1 MRRFGGLL
9 AVLLVLPVGASW
21 AAAEPARPRVVVVKS
36 APLGPYAAVV
46 AGFSAEVRGEVSEV
60 TLEDNA
66 TAATAAKAFQRIAP
80 QKPALVL
87 AIGPLA
93 ANAAR
98 RTLGTDVPVLFAM
111 VPYYEKYGLEGP
123 NITGIALTSDFRPEL
138 AALKAV
144 SPGVKRVGILH
155 DPRFSAG
162 LVEAAQ
168 SAAGPL
174 GLSVVPL
181 EADTQDKAGKVLSGA
196 KEKVDALLMVAD
208 KTVGNAAVVQELI
221 SFSTAQH
228 LPLVGLTPSQVK
240 EGATLALAPSP
251 TAIGQQAGRLA
262 NRIIHEKVDPGA
274 LAVSQPEGLDLA
286 VNLSA
291 AGKLGGS
298 KDVVLELL
306 RFAAKRDFPVRV
318 YE

>member
-1 MRRFGGLL
+1 MRRWGWL
-9 AVLLVLPVGASW
+9 ALLVLWAPLVAAS
-21 AAAEPARPRVVVVKS
+21 EQARPRVVVVKS
-36 APLGPYAAVV
+36 AGLAPYAAVV
-46 AGFSAEVRGEVSEV
+46 AGFSAEVRAEVVEV
-60 TLEDNA
+60 TLEDSA
-66 TAATAAKAFQRIAP
+66 QAAARAFQRIAA

-93 ANAAR
+93 ANTAR
-98 RTLGTDVPVLFAM
+98 RTLDTQVPVLFAM

-138 AALKAV
+138 AALKSLAP
-144 SPGVKRVGILH
+144 SAKRVGILH
-155 DPRFSAG
+155 DPRFSTG
-162 LVEAAQ
+162 LVESAQ

-174 GLSVVPL
+174 GLSIVPL
-181 EADTQDKAGKVLSGA
+181 SADAQAKADKVLAAS

-221 SFSTAQH
+221 AFATAQR

-274 LAVSQPEGLDLA
+274 LAVSQPEGMDLA

-298 KDVVLELL
+298 RDVVLELL

-318 YE
+318 FE

>member
-1 MRRFGGLL
+1 MRRFGWLCLALL
-9 AVLLVLPVGASW
+9 LPWVAF
-21 AAAEPARPRVVVVKS
+21 AQQARPKVVVVKS
-36 APLGPYAAVV
+36 AALAPYAGVV
-46 AGFSAEVRGEVSEV
+46 AGFSAELHGEVVEV
-60 TLEDNA
+60 TLEDSA
-66 TAATAAKAFQRIAP
+66 PAAARAFQRIAA

-93 ANAAR
+93 ANTAKR
-98 RTLGTDVPVLFAM
+98 SLGVEVPVLFAM

-138 AALKAV
+138 AALKAAAP
-144 SPGVKRVGILH
+144 SAKRVGILH
-155 DPRFSAG
+155 DPRFSSG

-168 SAAGPL
+168 SAASDL
-174 GLSVVPL
+174 GLSIVPL
-181 EADTQDKAGKVLSGA
+181 EAEGQAKADKVLAGA
-196 KEKVDALLMVAD
+196 KDKVDALLMVAD
-208 KTVGNAAVVQELI
+208 KTVGNASVVQELI
-221 SFSTAQH
+221 AFASAQR
-228 LPLVGLTPSQVK
+228 LPLVGLTPSQVR

-274 LAVSQPEGLDLA
+274 LAVAQPEGLDLA

-291 AGKLGGS
+291 ASKLGGS

-318 YE
+318 FE

>member
-1 MRRFGGLL
+1 MRRYGWLCLL
-9 AVLLVLPVGASW
+9 WVVLPLVAT
-21 AAAEPARPRVVVVKS
+21 AQQARPRVVAVKS
-36 APLGPYAAVV
+36 AALAPYAAVV
-46 AGFSAEVRGEVSEV
+46 AGFGAEVHAEVVEV
-60 TLEDNA
+60 TLEESKQ
-66 TAATAAKAFQRIAP
+66 AAERAFQRIAA

-87 AIGPLA
+87 ALGPLA
-93 ANAAR
+93 ANTAR
-98 RTLGTDVPVLFAM
+98 RALGPDVPVLFAM

-138 AALKAV
+138 AALKSL
-144 SPGVKRVGILH
+144 SPSVKRVGILH

-168 SAAGPL
+168 SAAGTL
-174 GLSVVPL
+174 GLSIVPL
-181 EADTQDKAGKVLSGA
+181 EADGQAKAEKVLAGS
-196 KEKVDALLMVAD
+196 KDKVDALLMVAD
-208 KTVGNAAVVQELI
+208 KTVGNAAVVQQLI
-221 SFSTAQH
+221 AFASAQR
-228 LPLVGLTPSQVK
+228 LPLVGLTPSQVR

-306 RFAAKRDFPVRV
+306 RFAARRDFPVRV
-318 YE
+318 FE

>member
-1 MRRFGGLL
+1 MRRWGWL
-9 AVLLVLPVGASW
+9 ALLVLWVPLVAAS
-21 AAAEPARPRVVVVKS
+21 EPARPRVVVVKS
-36 APLGPYAAVV
+36 SGLAPYAAVV
-46 AGFSAEVRGEVSEV
+46 AGFSAEVRAEVVEV
-60 TLEDNA
+60 TLDDSA
-66 TAATAAKAFQRIAP
+66 PAAARAFQRIAA

-93 ANAAR
+93 ANAAH
-98 RTLGTDVPVLFAM
+98 RTFTQVPVLFAM

-138 AALKAV
+138 AALKSLAP
-144 SPGVKRVGILH
+144 SAKRVGILH

-174 GLSVVPL
+174 GLSIVPL
-181 EADTQDKAGKVLSGA
+181 AADAQGKADKVLAGS

-221 SFSTAQH
+221 AFATAQR

-298 KDVVLELL
+298 RDVVLELL

-318 YE
+318 FE

>member
-1 MRRFGGLL
+1 MRRCGWLVLL
-9 AVLLVLPVGASW
+9 ALLVPLVAT
-21 AAAEPARPRVVVVKS
+21 AQPARPKVVVVKS
-36 APLGPYAAVV
+36 AGLAPYAAVV
-46 AGFSAEVRGEVSEV
+46 AGFSAEVRAEVSEV
-60 TLEDNA
+60 TLEDSA
-66 TAATAAKAFQRIAP
+66 QAAGRAFQRIAA

-93 ANAAR
+93 ANTAR
-98 RTLGTDVPVLFAM
+98 RSLGKDVPVLFAM

-138 AALKAV
+138 AALKALAP
-144 SPGVKRVGILH
+144 SAKRVGILH
-155 DPRFSAG
+155 DPRYSTG

-168 SAAGPL
+168 TAAGPL

-181 EADTQDKAGKVLSGA
+181 EADAQAKAEKVLAGSRD
-196 KEKVDALLMVAD
+196 KVDALLMVAD
-208 KTVGNAAVVQELI
+208 KTVGNASVVQELI
-221 SFSTAQH
+221 AFASAQH

-298 KDVVLELL
+298 RDVVLELL

-318 YE
+318 FE

>member
-1 MRRFGGLL
+1 MRRWGWLVLL
-9 AVLLVLPVGASW
+9 ALWVPLVAASQ
-21 AAAEPARPRVVVVKS
+21 PARPRVVVVKS
-36 APLGPYAAVV
+36 AGLAPYAAVV
-46 AGFSAEVRGEVSEV
+46 AGFSAEVRAEVVEV
-60 TLEDNA
+60 LLEDN
-66 TAATAAKAFQRIAP
+66 TQAATRAFQRVAA

-93 ANAAR
+93 ANTAR
-98 RTLGTDVPVLFAM
+98 RTLSKDVPVLFAM

-138 AALKAV
+138 AALQSLAP
-144 SPGVKRVGILH
+144 SAKRVGILH
-155 DPRFSAG
+155 DPRFSTG

-174 GLSVVPL
+174 GLSIVPL
-181 EADTQDKAGKVLSGA
+181 AADSRGKADKVLAGS
-196 KEKVDALLMVAD
+196 KDKVDALLMVAD
-208 KTVGNAAVVQELI
+208 KTVGNASVVQELI
-221 SFSTAQH
+221 SFATTQR

-274 LAVSQPEGLDLA
+274 LAVAQPEGLDLA

-298 KDVVLELL
+298 RDVVLELL

-318 YE
+318 FE

>member
-1 MRRFGGLL
+1 MRRLGWLCLALL
-9 AVLLVLPVGASW
+9 LPLVAS
-21 AAAEPARPRVVVVKS
+21 AQQSRPKVVVVKS
-36 APLGPYAAVV
+36 AALAPYAGVV
-46 AGFSAEVRGEVSEV
+46 AGFNAEVHGEVVEV
-60 TLEDNA
+60 TLEDSA
-66 TAATAAKAFQRIAP
+66 PAATRAFQRIAA

-93 ANAAR
+93 ANTAK
-98 RTLGTDVPVLFAM
+98 RTLGAEVPILFAM

-138 AALKAV
+138 AALKAA
-144 SPGVKRVGILH
+144 SPSAKRVGILH

-174 GLSVVPL
+174 GLSIVPL
-181 EADTQDKAGKVLSGA
+181 EAEGQAKADKVLSGA

-221 SFSTAQH
+221 AFAVAQR
-228 LPLVGLTPSQVK
+228 LPLVGLTPSQVR

-274 LAVSQPEGLDLA
+274 LAVAQPEGLDLA

>member
-1 MRRFGGLL
+1 MRRWGWWL
-9 AVLLVLPVGASW
+9 ALLVLWFPRV

-36 APLGPYAAVV
+36 AGLAPYAAVV
-46 AGFSAEVRGEVSEV
+46 AGFSAEVRAEVVEV
-60 TLEDNA
+60 MLEDS
-66 TAATAAKAFQRIAP
+66 TQAAARAFQRIAS

-93 ANAAR
+93 ANTAR
-98 RTLGTDVPVLFAM
+98 RTLDARVPILFAM

-138 AALKAV
+138 SALKSLAP
-144 SPGVKRVGILH
+144 SAKRVGILH

-174 GLSVVPL
+174 GLSIVPL
-181 EADTQDKAGKVLSGA
+181 AADAQAKADKVLAGS
-196 KEKVDALLMVAD
+196 KVDALLMVAD

-221 SFSTAQH
+221 AFATTQR

-274 LAVSQPEGLDLA
+274 LAVSQPEGMDLA
-286 VNLSA
+286 VNLTA

-298 KDVVLELL
+298 RDVVLELL

-318 YE
+318 FE